1 MERNKHMGRRIAF
14 GVILVLAAAA
24 LVAAPFILEKRS
36 RSGETEA
43 TVLSGTVSRGSI
55 TKTLSGTGTLT
66 EQEAKTVT
74 VPEGVEITAYL
85 AANGDT
91 VTEGQPVA
99 KVDKTSVMRA
109 ISDVNKA
116 MDSLSKKITAAADKK
131 ADQFVTAKSVGRVKA
146 VYADPGDSVR
156 DVVTEYGALAVISLD
171 GKMAVDVA
179 TRSLAVGQSV
189 NVTLSEGKVVAGTVH
204 SLSDAGAVV
213 TIDDQFGAIG
223 ETVTVSDADGGLLG
237 EGTLYVHSPWKAMA
251 YTGTVSAVYM
261 TVGKKTWAGANLF
274 RLTGTENTAEYEL
287 LIEQRREYED
297 ILQELF
303 LLYQDGV
310 VKAPCDGCVS
320 GADESLLKQTA
331 AENGGYTLMLLS
343 SAHTPPDDAETDGYH
358 NRVGVITEVNDD
370 GTVSASIQLFDTEI
384 PDYADLNVNTDISN
398 MTGEI
403 KDFRPATIYVR
414 SGDAWETM
422 SGVKRGDLFVFTFD
436 TDLAWM
442 IYVGHTDLPE
452 PTPEPTPRPTPSPTP
467 GPSGSPQPSG
477 SPMPSGSPRPSQQ
490 PRIDPRGGTTDQQQT
505 EETLPSTEGTVI
517 LSVTPQDTMTVA
529 ITVDEL
535 DILSVRMGQEVS
547 VTVDALPGQS
557 FPGDIT
563 SIDTSA
569 ANEGGNSKYTVEITL
584 DRTGK
589 MLGGMNA
596 SARITLLTRDDILT
610 VPTQALSEGETE
622 TVVYMGYDETT
633 ETLTGPVKVE
643 TGLSDGLTTQIVS
656 GLSEGDVIWYT
667 YYDTLPDALPAVVPP
682 GTS

>member
-14 GVILVLAAAA
+14 GVILALVAAA

-156 DVVTEYGALAVISLD
+156 DVVTAYGALAVISLD

-179 TRSLAVGQSV
+179 SGSLSVGQSV
-189 NVTLSEGKVVAGTVH
+189 TVTLAEGKAVAGTVH

-274 RLTGTENTAEYEL
+274 RLTGTEDTAEYEL

-370 GTVSASIQLFDTEI
+370 GTLSAGIQLFDTEI
-384 PDYADLNVNTDISN
+384 TDYADLSGLSLDVSR
-398 MTGEI
+398 MTGEV
-403 KDFRPATIYVR
+403 KSFKPGTIYVR

-422 SGVKRGDLFVFTFD
+422 SAFHTPLPLLSASPPPDPLPRRPPAPPVRRGPPVRPC
-436 TDLAWM
+436 
-442 IYVGHTDLPE
+442 LP
-452 PTPEPTPRPTPSPTP
+452 
-467 GPSGSPQPSG
+467 
-477 SPMPSGSPRPSQQ
+477 
-490 PRIDPRGGTTDQQQT
+490 
-505 EETLPSTEGTVI
+505 
-517 LSVTPQDTMTVA
+517 
-529 ITVDEL
+529 
-535 DILSVRMGQEVS
+535 
-547 VTVDALPGQS
+547 ALPGPPS
-557 FPGDIT
+557 SPGST
-563 SIDTSA
+563 PGA
-569 ANEGGNSKYTVEITL
+569 
-584 DRTGK
+584 
-589 MLGGMNA
+589 
-596 SARITLLTRDDILT
+596 
-610 VPTQALSEGETE
+610 
-622 TVVYMGYDETT
+622 
-633 ETLTGPVKVE
+633 
-643 TGLSDGLTTQIVS
+643 
-656 GLSEGDVIWYT
+656 
-667 YYDTLPDALPAVVPP
+667 ALPASSRPRRPFPP
-682 GTS
+682 PRGL